1 MLVKVGATSRRAWI
15 RMSNMRNIAM
25 TLSKK
30 LVIAA
35 LALPC
40 SVAAISA
47 YSAAE
52 QNNAAEFAKA
62 KINIFQA
69 IHAAEKH
76 HPGRA
81 MSAEFEMRDGKPVY
95 KVDVLTKQKKT
106 MEVVV
111 DAKDGKVV
119 SAMATNGAGA
129 SEQQKN

>member
-1 MLVKVGATSRRAWI
+1 M
-15 RMSNMRNIAM
+15 N
-25 TLSKK
+25 LSKK

-40 SVAAISA
+40 SFVAVSA
-47 YSAAE
+47 YSAA
-52 QNNAAEFAKA
+52 QQGDAAEFAKA

-69 IHAAEKH
+69 IHAAERH

-81 MSAEFEMRDGKPVY
+81 MSAEFEMLDGKPVY

-111 DAKDGKVV
+111 DAKDGKIV
-119 SAMATNGAGA
+119 SAMANANAGESQ
-129 SEQQKN
+129 SEHKN